1 MEKQYSTLQTL
12 STIVQ
17 EMSQPTQYRC
27 TPREMILHST
37 FDWELIQKHLTQL
50 QEEGFVEISKADT
63 LQFSITEK
71 GFSFIENERSLPV
84 KELGITCME
93 KSID

>member
-1 MEKQYSTLQTL
+1 
-12 STIVQ
+12 
-17 EMSQPTQYRC
+17 
-27 TPREMILHST
+27 MILHST

-71 GFSFIENERSLPV
+71 GFSYIENGTVVPE
-84 KELGITCME
+84 KELGITFME
-93 KSID
+93 KIKEWPSVTYEK